1 MARQRATPA
10 NPAPVS
16 GPGALS
22 QRTDGG
28 PGSESQPIRV
38 ASGQPYGQRQAL
50 EGAQQAAPLPVA
62 QTGGAPSPG
71 SGAAPPGGMPSMD
84 GLFAPSAIPGSGGP
98 APDNSFISQ
107 DPDMLMRA
115 IYQAYPHPEIARL
128 MRALR

>member
-1 MARQRATPA
+1 MARQRATPTS
-10 NPAPVS
+10 PAPVS

-38 ASGQPYGQRQAL
+38 ASGQPYGDRQAL
-50 EGAQQAAPLPVA
+50 EGQQQSAPLPVA
-62 QTGGAPSPG
+62 QTGGGPSPG
-71 SGAAPPGGMPSMD
+71 PGAAVPGGMPSVE
-84 GLFAPSAIPGSGGP
+84 GLFAPSAMPGPGGP
-98 APDNSFISQ
+98 APDNSFVPE
-107 DPDMLMRA
+107 DPDMLLKA

>member
-1 MARQRATPA
+1 MARKRATPA
-10 NPAPVS
+10 KPAPVS
-16 GPGALS
+16 GPSALA

-50 EGAQQAAPLPVA
+50 EGAQRAAPLPV
-62 QTGGAPSPG
+62 
-71 SGAAPPGGMPSMD
+71 SGQGPPTPGGPPQAPGAMPSTE
-84 GLFAPSAIPGSGGP
+84 GLFAPSNIPGPGGP
-98 APDNSFISQ
+98 APDRSFIPE